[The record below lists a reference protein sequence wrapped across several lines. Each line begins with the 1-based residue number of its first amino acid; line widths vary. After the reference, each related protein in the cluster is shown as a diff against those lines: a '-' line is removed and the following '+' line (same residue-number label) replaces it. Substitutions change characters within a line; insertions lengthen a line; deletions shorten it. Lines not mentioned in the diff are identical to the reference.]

1 MPITSK
7 REWLQ
12 GPYAKAIERAPE
24 RAKVF
29 ETTGK
34 MPVEPIYTQDDLRDW
49 DANAKLGFP
58 GEYPFTRGIQ
68 PTMYRGRFWTMRQF
82 SGFGTAEETNKRYK
96 YLLENGQ
103 TGLSV
108 AFHFP
113 TLNGVNSDHRL
124 SRGEVGK
131 CGVAIDSLRD
141 MEALFDGIP
150 LDKVTTSMTVN
161 HPGPVLL
168 GMYLA
173 VAEKQGVA

>member
-68 PTMYRGRFWTMRQF
+68 PTMYRAASGHAPVA
-82 SGFGTAEETNKRYK
+82 GFGTRRIKPALP
-96 YLLENGQ
+96 LLQKQGQ
-103 TGLSV
+103 TDLR
-108 AFHFP
+108 
-113 TLNGVNSDHRL
+113 RL
-124 SRGEVGK
+124 RPSNPIR
-131 CGVAIDSLRD
+131 LR
-141 MEALFDGIP
+141 LR
-150 LDKVTTSMTVN
+150 
-161 HPGPVLL
+161 
-168 GMYLA
+168 
-173 VAEKQGVA
+173 